1 MNFVGDG
8 DGAYT
13 FGSWQ
18 TKWYNMNERT
28 VINFQ
33 TPFESVE
40 FNTIKQAR
48 IRKTKRL
55 KLYL

>member
-1 MNFVGDG
+1 
-8 DGAYT
+8 
-13 FGSWQ
+13 
-18 TKWYNMNERT
+18 MNERT